1 MVPLF
6 VCFIVLLSTMIDVT
20 ASDYNASLINLRNAV
35 DTLKIHFK
43 DRTNTHFGASI
54 LPGLSRILTV
64 LTDDVIV
71 CH

>member
-35 DTLKIHFK
+35 NTLKNSFQRSRKHKF
-43 DRTNTHFGASI
+43 HASN

>member
-6 VCFIVLLSTMIDVT
+6 VCFIVSLSTMIDVT

-64 LTDDVIV
+64 LTDDVIL